1 MCTNELAETEI
12 NNQKQGRC
20 KMTEK
25 IEFFYKFYSMAV
37 RDIETYGLRSSVVEY
52 LERMWQDTKKWHEEN
67 DERVYRESLTLEQ
80 LYRLD
85 H

>member
-1 MCTNELAETEI
+1 MCTNELTETEI

-20 KMTEK
+20 KMTKK

-52 LERMWQDTKKWHEEN
+52 LERMWQDSERWHEEN
-67 DERVYRESLTLEQ
+67 YERVFRESLTLEQ
-80 LYRLD
+80 LYILD